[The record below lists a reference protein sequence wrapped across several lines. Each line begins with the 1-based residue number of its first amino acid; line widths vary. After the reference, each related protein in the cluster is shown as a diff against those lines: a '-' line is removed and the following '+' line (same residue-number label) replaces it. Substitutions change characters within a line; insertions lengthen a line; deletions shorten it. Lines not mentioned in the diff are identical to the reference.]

1 MFELPSHTLLS
12 SLHKVASQPKEYLA
26 DLCCRFSDAELWVH
40 KGNSRKASNYFVLS
54 TKYLFLLPYLAILL
68 SRCPPI
74 FLQHFIPEVLNTH
87 NSTNSQQ
94 CIVNMDDRLLSSSLF
109 KVLVDFWYTA
119 GLDAMVLMPS
129 HLHTQL
135 DTLEQEIGV
144 SLLPRSQGGNND
156 DDSKACIQQ
165 ESHTQLLN
173 DLHRM
178 RHDGLGCDIHLS
190 LPPTTENLHNNNL
203 LIPAHRFIL
212 ASQSTYFYAMF
223 CMDFC
228 ESQNKVVH
236 LIDSFF
242 TPTVTQVM
250 LDYLYSESVTI
261 PPPPQLVSHSGALNK
276 IQKLTMKKHT
286 LRVLQMVF
294 AAADYLGQM
303 KTLGLAVLHEMAQ
316 TCDGFKCLCHD
327 CVLLLPSMLFF
338 TDKKRDDPFLGPLR
352 SALVTLYSDPVHAIE
367 HLWSQKPFA
376 LLVHFMVPSAASLMK
391 SLDPSITL
399 DEWHKP
405 RSTLIFEISDLTYTN
420 VTKHNAIHVLHSL
433 HLCFSKLRSADL
445 MPTWSLPTLDLLD
458 PILRS
463 TVAMVSNHFDFYCVE
478 YPILVSCVDGIGC
491 GFSIDFLDF
500 LLKRVLD
507 QGIRDSNAGII
518 YQGIV
523 KDLIGR
529 QETVK
534 NMALDDVLLNARINC
549 TDYLTRRWLSVR
561 SSGGFRYLDK
571 PTMRQLC
578 VGMYSIYTC
587 TQYILTFWLSI

>member
-1 MFELPSHTLLS
+1 
-12 SLHKVASQPKEYLA
+12 
-26 DLCCRFSDAELWVH
+26 
-40 KGNSRKASNYFVLS
+40 
-54 TKYLFLLPYLAILL
+54 
-68 SRCPPI
+68 
-74 FLQHFIPEVLNTH
+74 
-87 NSTNSQQ
+87 
-94 CIVNMDDRLLSSSLF
+94 
-109 KVLVDFWYTA
+109 
-119 GLDAMVLMPS
+119 
-129 HLHTQL
+129 
-135 DTLEQEIGV
+135 
-144 SLLPRSQGGNND
+144 
-156 DDSKACIQQ
+156 
-165 ESHTQLLN
+165 
-173 DLHRM
+173 
-178 RHDGLGCDIHLS
+178 
-190 LPPTTENLHNNNL
+190 
-203 LIPAHRFIL
+203 
-212 ASQSTYFYAMF
+212 
-223 CMDFC
+223 
-228 ESQNKVVH
+228 
-236 LIDSFF
+236 
-242 TPTVTQVM
+242 
-250 LDYLYSESVTI
+250 
-261 PPPPQLVSHSGALNK
+261 
-276 IQKLTMKKHT
+276 
-286 LRVLQMVF
+286 
-294 AAADYLGQM
+294 
-303 KTLGLAVLHEMAQ
+303 
-316 TCDGFKCLCHD
+316 
-327 CVLLLPSMLFF
+327 MLFF

-405 RSTLIFEISDLTYTN
+405 RSTLIFEISDLTYAN

-561 SSGGFRYLDK
+561 SSGGFRYLEK
-571 PTMRQLC
+571 STMRQLC
-578 VGMYSIYTC
+578 VGMYTIKTRRIH
-587 TQYILTFWLSI
+587 TLVHALTLRLSI